1 MHAVYLS
8 DRKGWSRDPPL
19 PRPHLRVGNGA
30 KGVLLET
37 VVYLRSFKGKKT
49 SSSSSFLSVSVAVAL
64 NLSYF
69 LQPGALLPYVI
80 TVFSLVL

>member
-1 MHAVYLS
+1 VHAVYLS

-37 VVYLRSFKGKKT
+37 VVYLRSFKGKKMT
-49 SSSSSFLSVSVAVAL
+49 SSFLSVSMAVAL